1 MGIDVDHKDGKTLLI
16 ECSLAF
22 VWRVSLCS
30 TVGGLKH
37 FWEFSPRKLGKM
49 ILKWLE
55 TCWNHQFGI
64 SEVHFKKVH
73 HFWCEYV
80 VTFLF
85 SDCSFLIE
93 LLFFFNGLSV
103 LRPMMVFCFLV
114 GKAPR
119 YLPRLHYALLVL
131 KFCYD
136 WLNVLSSDVALF
148 FVWKALTKALQSVG
162 SNFGPGFKD
171 LFVDFF
177 TPPQKKN

>member
-1 MGIDVDHKDGKTLLI
+1 
-16 ECSLAF
+16 
-22 VWRVSLCS
+22 
-30 TVGGLKH
+30 
-37 FWEFSPRKLGKM
+37 
-49 ILKWLE
+49 
-55 TCWNHQFGI
+55 
-64 SEVHFKKVH
+64 
-73 HFWCEYV
+73 
-80 VTFLF
+80 
-85 SDCSFLIE
+85 
-93 LLFFFNGLSV
+93 
-103 LRPMMVFCFLV
+103 MVFCFLV

-177 TPPQKKN
+177 TPPQKKNIKDGKHEDPSTFAALCLKGKSQLQNQQVKNLDLFEVMFCSVSW

>member
-1 MGIDVDHKDGKTLLI
+1 MFLGVCLTRFTVFYCRRSQTFLGIFTPEIGENDPIRLI
-16 ECSLAF
+16 F
-22 VWRVSLCS
+22 
-30 TVGGLKH
+30 
-37 FWEFSPRKLGKM
+37 
-49 ILKWLE
+49 IKWLE
-55 TCWNHQFGI
+55 TCWNHQLVFLKFI
-64 SEVHFKKVH
+64 LKKVH

-85 SDCSFLIE
+85 SDCSFSIE
-93 LLFFFNGLSV
+93 LLFFFNGLPV

-177 TPPQKKN
+177 TPPKKKH